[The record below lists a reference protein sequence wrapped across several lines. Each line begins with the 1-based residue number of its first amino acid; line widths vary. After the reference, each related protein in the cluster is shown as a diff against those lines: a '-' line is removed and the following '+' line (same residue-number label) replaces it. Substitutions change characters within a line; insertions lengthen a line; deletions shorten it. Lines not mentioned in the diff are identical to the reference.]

1 MIRDWNH
8 ESNRKSKIEN
18 QESRIKNQESTCTLP
33 PNSYLLPPDLLRS
46 CHARQ
51 PDQLMV
57 ALVRDPEVP
66 IDHPGRTA
74 CGTTAGRGPV
84 DGRAREAA
92 DQIRTRAGAGER
104 QREVQLVGSV

>member
-1 MIRDWNH
+1 MNQ
-8 ESNRKSKIEN
+8 IEN
-18 QESRIKNQESTCTLP
+18 HKSRIKNQESKCTLP

-57 ALVRDPEVP
+57 ALVGDPEVP

-74 CGTTAGRGPV
+74 RGTTARRGPV
-84 DGRAREAA
+84 DRRTREAT
-92 DQIRTRAGAGER
+92 DHIRTRAGAGER
-104 QREVQLVGSV
+104 QREVQFFASVDPRQPPDRD